1 MAMGRLWM
9 TDWGWW
15 GVGRQD
21 PRPTRWIEHHRHNIL
36 SIIIIVIGTIVVI
49 IVKIQ
54 GQRAIT
60 NISHRSHRSAN
71 RSARTKV
78 SLDCPEPRYCQWPL
92 VRESEKVHNKSRHQV
107 PKKHSLEVVHRET
120 WFVDILSPGHPA
132 ILLVIKTSLPHKQG
146 YKVNLSSCHQVIFA
160 SGAGLL
166 PCTGCWQQTPSGS
179 STPSS
184 TSSQASCQVTPS
196 SSPTS
201 SSSSPTQSPRAQ
213 TGN

>member
-54 GQRAIT
+54 GQRAFT

-92 VRESEKVHNKSRHQV
+92 VRESEQVHNKSRHQV

-120 WFVDILSPGHPA
+120 WFVDILSSGHPA
-132 ILLVIKTSLPHKQG
+132 ILLSSRNLVIKSSLPQEQG
-146 YKVNLSSCHQVIFA
+146 YCPALDVGSRLLQDLRHLLQLRLRPLARWLHHHHQH
-160 SGAGLL
+160 LHHHHQHNHQEL
-166 PCTGCWQQTPSGS
+166 KLEQK
-179 STPSS
+179 
-184 TSSQASCQVTPS
+184 
-196 SSPTS
+196 
-201 SSSSPTQSPRAQ
+201 QSYFHK
-213 TGN
+213 

>member
-78 SLDCPEPRYCQWPL
+78 SLDCPNQGTVNDHWS
-92 VRESEKVHNKSRHQV
+92 VRESEKVHNKSRHLV
-107 PKKHSLEVVHRET
+107 PKNQSLEVVHRET
-120 WFVDILSPGHPA
+120 WFVDILSPGHPV
-132 ILLVIKTSLPHKQG
+132 ILLSSRNLVIKSSLPQEQG
-146 YKVNLSSCHQVIFA
+146 YCPALDVGSRLLQDLQHLLQLRLRPLARWLHHHHQH
-160 SGAGLL
+160 LHHHHQHNHQEL
-166 PCTGCWQQTPSGS
+166 KLEQK
-179 STPSS
+179 
-184 TSSQASCQVTPS
+184 
-196 SSPTS
+196 
-201 SSSSPTQSPRAQ
+201 QSYFHK
-213 TGN
+213 